1 MSIERLEEI
10 RISYLELVKEVHNT
24 NDFYLID
31 NFMLCCIDT
40 FKDQSDQI
48 ADLQNQIE
56 QGKG

>member
-10 RISYLELVKEVHNT
+10 KREYLKYCPAGRWEASIS
-24 NDFYLID
+24 
-31 NFMLCCIDT
+31 NFLQECIDT

-56 QGKG
+56 QGKE